1 MPVTLDWLGCAT
13 FRLTIDDLVLFLDA
27 YIDRVPSAPPVGLT
41 AAEVETADYVLIGHS
56 HFDHI
61 AGAEVIAANTGARVI
76 GSNESVHVLSRAGVP
91 DAQLIRSQGGERHR
105 LSQDVTVQVFPSL
118 HSCIWVGGSWDPA
131 KVVLGHYGL
140 CEDERWTG
148 DAAIGEAP
156 DDPDPLALEQMN
168 EHRSQTIGSHTDGG
182 ALAYLIDTPYGTIF
196 FHDTSGA
203 WTGVTQDLRPDFA
216 IVAMA
221 GRGNVDGEPIQG
233 SLSQFVGRM
242 AGLLRPP
249 RMTLGHHDDWM
260 PPFTRDMTSA
270 DAMAPVRS
278 ELARV
283 APRTNLIEL
292 DYLDGFVVFE

>member
-1 MPVTLDWLGCAT
+1 M
-13 FRLTIDDLVLFLDA
+13 
-27 YIDRVPSAPPVGLT
+27 
-41 AAEVETADYVLIGHS
+41 
-56 HFDHI
+56 
-61 AGAEVIAANTGARVI
+61 
-76 GSNESVHVLSRAGVP
+76 
-91 DAQLIRSQGGERHR
+91 
-105 LSQDVTVQVFPSL
+105 
-118 HSCIWVGGSWDPA
+118 
-131 KVVLGHYGL
+131 LGHYGL

-156 DDPDPLALEQMN
+156 DNPDPLALEQMN
-168 EHRSQTIGSHTDGG
+168 EHRNQTIGSHTDGG

-203 WTGVTQDLRPDFA
+203 WTGVTQDLRPDVA

-221 GRGNVDGEPIQG
+221 GRGHVDGEPIQG

-283 APRTNLIEL
+283 APRTNLVEL